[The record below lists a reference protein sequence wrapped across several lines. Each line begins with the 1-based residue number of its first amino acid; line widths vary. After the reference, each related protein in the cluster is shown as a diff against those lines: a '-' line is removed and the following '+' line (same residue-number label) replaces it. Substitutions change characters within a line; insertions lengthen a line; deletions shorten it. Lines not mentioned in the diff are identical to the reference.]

1 MVEKEDVINRGE
13 TAPEMPLYS
22 IGVVAELLDV
32 HPRTLR
38 LYERAGLVAP
48 ARRGGRRYYSALD
61 LCWLRCIR
69 RFIHDDGVSIAG
81 LQKLLVLAPC
91 WEIRRRTCREY
102 RCCHNCALR
111 LHWERSGAAGQPRW
125 DQEICDDGKCGKD

>member
-1 MVEKEDVINRGE
+1 MY
-13 TAPEMPLYS
+13 P

-61 LCWLRCIR
+61 LCWLRCMR
-69 RFIHDDGVSIAG
+69 RFIHDDGVNIAG
-81 LQKLLVLAPC
+81 LRKLLMLAPC
-91 WEIRRRTCREY
+91 WEIRRRTCREH
-102 RCCHNCALR
+102 RCCRRCALR
-111 LHWERSGAAGQPRW
+111 EHHEAFAAGGGARHEPGER
-125 DQEICDDGKCGKD
+125 EVFDDGTD